1 MTETTIGYPF
11 KILQELICGVETATF
26 LRFQIHTKFSNH
38 VMIDGFNRHIVDF
51 VFDFLHQ
58 EGIPIAANDVGD
70 RFPRK
75 LLYFP
80 HTGIVRVRKLKS
92 TNQATVV
99 RREAA
104 YFQDIKNFP
113 RDGDI
118 DLF

>member
-1 MTETTIGYPF
+1 M
-11 KILQELICGVETATF
+11 
-26 LRFQIHTKFSNH
+26 
-38 VMIDGFNRHIVDF
+38 
-51 VFDFLHQ
+51 
-58 EGIPIAANDVGD
+58 
-70 RFPRK
+70 RK

-80 HTGIVRVRKLKS
+80 HTGIVKVRKLKS